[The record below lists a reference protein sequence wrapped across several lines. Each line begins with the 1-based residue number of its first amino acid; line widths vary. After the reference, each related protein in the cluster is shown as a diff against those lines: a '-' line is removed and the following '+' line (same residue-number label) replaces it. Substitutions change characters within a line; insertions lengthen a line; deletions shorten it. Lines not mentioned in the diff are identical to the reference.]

1 MNAKEKVA
9 AKLGL
14 KLHLDS
20 KWQLYIHEITAY
32 MGDFGTDTPAGHW
45 LSHLIVQKLVE
56 EGWRIISCA
65 FRNGTFEAEAIHEY
79 TTEMDELEHVVS
91 GMLSLPTATFALAC
105 KAWGITE

>member
-32 MGDFGTDTPAGHW
+32 MGDFGTNTPAGHW

-56 EGWRIISCA
+56 EGWGIVIEADKYNGFIISG
-65 FRNGTFEAEAIHEY
+65 R
-79 TTEMDELEHVVS
+79 MDSVEIKLGHFS
-91 GMLSLPTATFALAC
+91 IAPAATFALAC